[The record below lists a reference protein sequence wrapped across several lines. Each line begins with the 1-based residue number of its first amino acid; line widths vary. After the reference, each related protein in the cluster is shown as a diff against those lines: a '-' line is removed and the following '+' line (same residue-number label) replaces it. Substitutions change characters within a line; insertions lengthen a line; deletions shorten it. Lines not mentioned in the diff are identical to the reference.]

1 MVIETYD
8 KKYTVVQ
15 HLSAGPKKE
24 IYSCRCSGEDDL
36 FTVICFK
43 DKDLTNSIIEYICE
57 QKKNTSFTDLVE
69 HFVAGEYFHVVFE
82 EPKGVELERKL
93 RQHPTLVE
101 RLVIG
106 KKIMEKLI
114 LQKPDSY
121 FLCQCMTPMNI
132 YVTDS
137 GDISFYYSL
146 FEVDR
151 HADYT
156 GQKAVAYLYRVLSML
171 FADEL
176 KKNVV
181 EPMDEFLKTLKEMED
196 VDYMELYKGYSDTMV
211 AVLGIPEEELE
222 TPKNFLFRLWSK
234 TKGVRTRLKKV
245 LLFVI
250 FVGVFI
256 YMIYT
261 IHNAGRVK
269 NFADH
274 FKSIGSVTIQE
285 GEDEQ

>member
-106 KKIMEKLI
+106 KKIMEKLV

-196 VDYMELYKGYSDTMV
+196 VDYIELYKGYSDTMV

-222 TPKNFLFRLWSK
+222 TPKNFFFRLWSK
-234 TKGVRTRLKKV
+234 MKGVRTRLKKV
-245 LLFVI
+245 LLFII

>member
-15 HLSAGPKKE
+15 HISAGPKKE

-69 HFVAGEYFHVVFE
+69 HFVAGEYFHVVFK

-234 TKGVRTRLKKV
+234 TKGVSTRLKKV

>member
-15 HLSAGPKKE
+15 HLSAGSKKE

-106 KKIMEKLI
+106 KKIMEKLV

-156 GQKAVAYLYRVLSML
+156 GQKAVAYLYRVLYML

-196 VDYMELYKGYSDTMV
+196 VDYIELYKGYSDTMV

-234 TKGVRTRLKKV
+234 MKGVRTRLKKV